1 MALTKENLQQLIA
14 LQQQDAALDKIK
26 SAIEKIPVMIA
37 RLKEQLEAEKARA
50 GDAKNK
56 TISLEKKKKEKEL
69 ELAQKE
75 EAAKKHGS
83 ELNQVKTN
91 EAFKALQTEIE
102 RAKAAGSQIETEIL
116 EIMEQLDGSK
126 KDEKT
131 AQAAFQVEEK
141 KFQAEIAAHEG
152 RLTEQK
158 ALFDGEKAKRDEAA
172 APIPADAMKIYNHIR
187 SRGKLDAIVPIDSSN
202 SCSACRIQL
211 APQVIVEATK
221 AKNLVSCESCQRI
234 LYRPEA
240 LAAKV
245 SH

>member
-1 MALTKENLQQLIA
+1 MALSKENLQQLIA

-26 SAIEKIPVMIA
+26 SAIDKIPVMIA
-37 RLKEQLEAEKARA
+37 RLNEQLAADKVRA
-50 GDAKNK
+50 GEAKNK
-56 TISLEKKKKEKEL
+56 TISLEKRKKDKEL

-75 EAAKKHGS
+75 EAAKKHGA

-91 EAFKALQTEIE
+91 EAFRALQTEIE
-102 RAKAAGSQIETEIL
+102 RAKAAASQIETEIL

-126 KDEKT
+126 KDEKI
-131 AQAAFQVEEK
+131 AQASFQAEEK
-141 KFQAEIAAHEG
+141 KFQAEIALMEG
-152 RLTEQK
+152 KLAEQK
-158 ALFDGEKAKRDEAA
+158 TLFDGEKTKRDEAA

-240 LAAKV
+240 LVAKAA
-245 SH
+245 S